1 MSYET
6 ILYEV
11 QDNIATITLNRPEAR
26 NALNDQLLRELNA
39 ALRTAGDDEAVRV
52 VVLTGAGDKVF
63 CAGGDLSGMAVGK
76 PALESYQGRAAY
88 AQVFRE
94 MAWLGKPT
102 LAAVNG
108 HALGGGLG
116 LVLGCDL
123 AIAAERATFGT
134 PEIKVGLFPM
144 MVMALLFRNVGRKKG
159 MELILTGERISAQ
172 EAERIGLINR
182 VVPDDQFESAVVEMA
197 GKLARHS
204 PATMRLGR
212 DAFYTMADMDFNA
225 ALEYLQGMLML
236 NLLTEDAQEGIRAFM
251 EKREPVWKGR

>member
-1 MSYET
+1 MNYET
-6 ILYEV
+6 ILYTV
-11 QDNIATITLNRPEAR
+11 HAGIATITLNRPEAR
-26 NALNDQLLRELNA
+26 NAINDQLLSELNA
-39 ALRTAGDDEAVRV
+39 TLQAAADDPAARV
-52 VVLTGAGDKVF
+52 VVLTGAGDRVF
-63 CAGGDLSGMAVGK
+63 CAGGDLSGMGIGQ

-88 AQVFRE
+88 VQVFRE
-94 MAWLGKPT
+94 MARLGKPT

-159 MELILTGERISAQ
+159 MELILTGERVSAH
-172 EAERIGLINR
+172 EAERIGLINH
-182 VVPDDQFESAVVEMA
+182 VVPDDQFESAVAEMA
-197 GKLARHS
+197 DKLARHS
-204 PATMRLGR
+204 PAALRLGR
-212 DAFYTMADMDFNA
+212 NAFYTMADMDFDA

-236 NLLTEDAQEGIRAFM
+236 NLLTEDAQEGIRAFL
-251 EKREPVWKGR
+251 EKRDPVWKGK

>member
-11 QDNIATITLNRPEAR
+11 QDGIATITLNRPEAR
-26 NALNDQLLRELNA
+26 NALNDQLLQELNA
-39 ALRTAGDDEAVRV
+39 ALRAAAEDEAVRV
-52 VVLTGAGDKVF
+52 VVLTGAGDRAF
-63 CAGGDLSGMAVGK
+63 CAGGDLSGLGVGR
-76 PALESYQGRAAY
+76 PALESYEGRAAY
-88 AQVFRE
+88 ARVFRQ
-94 MAWLGKPT
+94 MARLGKPT

-134 PEIKVGLFPM
+134 PEIRVGLFPM

-159 MELILTGERISAQ
+159 MELILTGERISAH

-182 VVPDDQFESAVVEMA
+182 VVPDDQFESAVAEMA

-204 PATMRLGR
+204 PAALRLGR
-212 DAFYTMADMDFNA
+212 DAFYTMADMDFDS

-236 NLLTEDAQEGIRAFM
+236 NLLTEDAQEGIRAFL